1 MKQRHE
7 WAKRLSWLLLLLIL
21 VLTFGWRVAAVLLV
35 LWTIGYVAFWL
46 FMLLKPVKQDY
57 LLPQPRGDEPPPGI
71 RQELGG
77 RSEKASLGK
86 IRTSRL
92 GCAPSAMSAPSPNGA
107 DPAGKPKSISL
118 CGLRSLS

>member
-77 RSEKASLGK
+77 RSEKASFGK
-86 IRTSRL
+86 I
-92 GCAPSAMSAPSPNGA
+92 GHHDWDAP
-107 DPAGKPKSISL
+107 PAQ
-118 CGLRSLS
+118 